1 MFQLRRNRVLVVL
14 VLMSIFVVTTQAF
27 SVTSEPVIVDWQY
40 DPWGDSGLVIVTDSE
55 VYTQV
60 VANQVTFSFTLR
72 NDGSN
77 TETATVRVELVDS
90 SGDRVAVT
98 GQSNTNPD
106 DDTQWLVATEQTTSA
121 MAPTNTWGSAD
132 FTFNDAKVDSTISGG
147 GYFVIYASTGTDMA
161 SYDIVPIERTPVLDE
176 WGDGEG
182 EVWPSA
188 SHVVTA
194 GSWLNPAFAYDGNNA
209 TWAEEDEVQVVNH
222 IWFESWDSTD
232 HGTISQ
238 VDVHIYMNITGLSN
252 DVITFL
258 VYLSDGQPTPTY
270 TPTTPTLDI
279 TSANG
284 GSPVHFVLT
293 NVVEPGDGVWTWTE
307 IGLLSVRLE
316 GVKNAGPDPINDY
329 AVAECWAKITIVL

>member
-121 MAPTNTWGSAD
+121 MAPANTWPSGD
-132 FTFNDAKVDSTISGG
+132 FTFNDGNVDSTISGG

-161 SYDIVPIERTPVLDE
+161 SYDITPIDRTPVLGATTLTIRPTAATDVTGGI
-176 WGDGEG
+176 WGTPGNAWDNNLGTATSPSTLKVTDFIYFTTWNSG
-182 EVWPSA
+182 TGVINQVDLNVNFEVYPFDA
-188 SHVVTA
+188 SRADTVTVSVYVNGVVVT
-194 GSWLNPAFAYDGNNA
+194 NPASYTTSGDVNPA
-209 TWAEEDEVQVVNH
+209 T
-222 IWFESWDSTD
+222 
-232 HGTISQ
+232 TIPFT
-238 VDVHIYMNITGLSN
+238 NI
-252 DVITFL
+252 
-258 VYLSDGQPTPTY
+258 
-270 TPTTPTLDI
+270 
-279 TSANG
+279 
-284 GSPVHFVLT
+284 
-293 NVVEPGDGVWTWTE
+293 VEPGDGVWTWTE
-307 IGLLSVRLE
+307 VTQIEVRFT
-316 GVKNAGPDPINDY
+316 GVKSGGPDG
-329 AVAECWAKITIVL
+329 ITNYNIFEVWGTVNP